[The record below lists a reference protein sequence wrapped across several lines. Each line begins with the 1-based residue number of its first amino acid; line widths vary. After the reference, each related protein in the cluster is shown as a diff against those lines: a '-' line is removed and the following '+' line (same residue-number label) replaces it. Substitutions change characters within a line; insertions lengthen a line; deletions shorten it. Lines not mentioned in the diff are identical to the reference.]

1 MRKKSK
7 LKKKSCSIKKKKH
20 PTKPINE
27 GNLSYLGKFTNHT
40 NVIERQNKKKQ
51 TIKLNSQPSRY

>member
-1 MRKKSK
+1 M
-7 LKKKSCSIKKKKH
+7 KKKSHVQLKKKKH